1 MVKKSIALLGATG
14 SIGTS
19 ALAVAEE
26 QNVSIVLATAQKN
39 YSSLLQKAYQHHI
52 PCLIFTGIE
61 DKELQTKL
69 KSENPDKRIYFGEAE
84 LLKAIA
90 NENYDI
96 ALNAIAGSAGLRY
109 SYAILQND
117 KTLAL
122 ANKESLIM
130 GGHILTK
137 MLAGKPILPV
147 DSELSALFQAIGNH
161 PAEEIRFLHLTASGG
176 IFRDLPFEDFNQIS
190 PQQALKNPNWTMG
203 TKVTLD
209 SATMFNKALEAM
221 ETHWLFNQPYSKIKA
236 VIHPQSI
243 IHSLVEFIDGSFL
256 AQMSMP
262 DMKLPIL
269 YALSYPQRVQSQL
282 VETDLMSL
290 PPLTFQ
296 EIDPQRYPLFYLGL
310 ETAKAGG
317 IYPTVINSAVEAVS
331 VLFLQNKIPYL
342 KMFDL
347 VKKALDEQEP
357 ILDPDLETILQ
368 INAQTYQKVLQQ
380 TK

>member
-1 MVKKSIALLGATG
+1 
-14 SIGTS
+14 
-19 ALAVAEE
+19 
-26 QNVSIVLATAQKN
+26 
-39 YSSLLQKAYQHHI
+39 
-52 PCLIFTGIE
+52 
-61 DKELQTKL
+61 
-69 KSENPDKRIYFGEAE
+69 
-84 LLKAIA
+84 
-90 NENYDI
+90 
-96 ALNAIAGSAGLRY
+96 
-109 SYAILQND
+109 
-117 KTLAL
+117 
-122 ANKESLIM
+122 
-130 GGHILTK
+130 
-137 MLAGKPILPV
+137 
-147 DSELSALFQAIGNH
+147 
-161 PAEEIRFLHLTASGG
+161 
-176 IFRDLPFEDFNQIS
+176 
-190 PQQALKNPNWTMG
+190 MG

-380 TK
+380 TE